1 MTKRLLIDARQA
13 EETRVVLLSGTRI
26 EDFDYETENRK
37 QLKGNV
43 YLARVTR
50 VEPSLQ
56 AAFVE
61 YGGNR
66 QGFLAFSEIH
76 PDYYRIPVE
85 DREALI
91 EADRAE
97 NDDDSVEA
105 KADGAPETLGGEGAD
120 EDDIRPKRQVK
131 RYKIQEVISRKQI
144 MLVQVVKE
152 ERGNKGAALTTYL
165 SLAGRYCVLMPNNN
179 RGGGV
184 SRKITNVADRKRL
197 KTVVGGLDIQ
207 SGMAV
212 IVRTAGAKRT
222 KTEIARDFTYLSK
235 LWDDIRNR
243 TLESQAPCLIHE
255 EGDLIKRSIRDLYT
269 SEVDEVLVEGEDA
282 YKIARNQMKMLIPSH
297 LKKVQKYEGTQPI
310 FQHFNVE
317 NQMDTIHSP
326 QVTLKSGGYL
336 VINQTE
342 ALVAID
348 VNSGKSTRERNI
360 EETALK
366 TNLEAADELGRQLRL
381 RDLSGLIVVDFIDM
395 EETRNQHAVER
406 RMKDAMR
413 NDRARIQ
420 IGSISHFGLLEM
432 SRQRLRLS
440 INESISNLC
449 PHCEGTG
456 RVRSIDTAALQLLRS
471 IEEEAQKGKMDEL
484 HITAHRDV
492 VLFILNHKRSA
503 VAEIETRFGLT
514 VILLSD
520 DSLIAPEYRADRVGW
535 QGKSSA
541 KQPSRQP
548 QRQNNKAQNNNAG
561 AGTGT
566 DTGTDTGADTGADS
580 ETEKS
585 TASHPDNDENGSEDG
600 NTKRRRRGRRG
611 GRRRRRRNGED
622 GQPSDQQANDNEADA
637 KNSNASSSTD
647 HADANSETGTA
658 DNVAPKSKTGRGR
671 GRGRKVAKAEPANLA
686 AVDGETA
693 GIAAGGDS
701 LNPNMGEPNTGE
713 SNTSESNSGA
723 ATTIDVTAS
732 TPAKKASRSR
742 KKPAGKAQKAA
753 METADTSGGAE
764 PIGEAVAAETAAKA
778 PAKKPARGRKPKA
791 EDAAGDDD
799 AAVKTAAKKPARKAA
814 KKAPV
819 KAASK
824 AADKMA
830 DNATAKDTPDT
841 AKAGTAASAREA
853 ISSAPMDVVEIG
865 SDEPKSPR
873 RGWWSRS

>member
-1 MTKRLLIDARQA
+1 MTKSLLIDARQA

-76 PDYYRIPVE
+76 PDYYRIPIE

-91 EADRAE
+91 AADNAE
-97 NDDDSVEA
+97 SDDDSIEA
-105 KADGAPETLGGEGAD
+105 GSDGAPEIIGGEEAD
-120 EDDIRPKRQVK
+120 EEDIRPKRQVK

-184 SRKITNVADRKRL
+184 SRKITNIVDRKRL

-207 SGMAV
+207 AGMAV

-235 LWDDIRNR
+235 LWDDIRAR

-269 SEVDEVLVEGEDA
+269 SEVDEVLVEGEKA

-297 LKKVQKYEGTQPI
+297 LKKVQKYEGTHPI

-366 TNLEAADELGRQLRL
+366 TNLEAAEELGRQLRL

-395 EETRNQHAVER
+395 EENRNQHAVER

-484 HITAHRDV
+484 HITAHRDL

-503 VAEIETRFGLT
+503 VAEIEARFGLI
-514 VILLSD
+514 VVLLSD
-520 DSLIAPEYRADRVGW
+520 DSLIAPEYRVDRVGW
-535 QGKSSA
+535 QGKTQA
-541 KQPSRQP
+541 KQPSRQSQQP
-548 QRQNNKAQNNNAG
+548 SHANNNVKP
-561 AGTGT
+561 
-566 DTGTDTGADTGADS
+566 DISDS
-580 ETEKS
+580 DKVEAAETE
-585 TASHPDNDENGSEDG
+585 ANAAPHPENDETSGDDG
-600 NTKRRRRGRRG
+600 GAKRRRRGRRG
-611 GRRRRRRNGED
+611 GRRRRRRNVEDGHIADNQAESPSNGED
-622 GQPSDQQANDNEADA
+622 QAAA
-637 KNSNASSSTD
+637 STD
-647 HADANSETGTA
+647 TA
-658 DNVAPKSKTGRGR
+658 TDGVAAKDGAAPKAKTGRGR
-671 GRGRKVAKAEPANLA
+671 GRRVARADPAAAEDNANANNKASAATAEPASNGSVNTA
-686 AVDGETA
+686 AADDN
-693 GIAAGGDS
+693 GD
-701 LNPNMGEPNTGE
+701 
-713 SNTSESNSGA
+713 
-723 ATTIDVTAS
+723 
-732 TPAKKASRSR
+732 
-742 KKPAGKAQKAA
+742 
-753 METADTSGGAE
+753 
-764 PIGEAVAAETAAKA
+764 VAA
-778 PAKKPARGRKPKA
+778 AKKPAQKRKKPVAAPKADNAKAEDSKAEANSSPETPLKKPARVRKPKA
-791 EDAAGDDD
+791 KSDAGYKPEQDV
-799 AAVKTAAKKPARKAA
+799 AAAKPAAKKPARKATKKAPA
-814 KKAPV
+814 KKAPA
-819 KAASK
+819 KTADANNADTNANNGPPADAPAS
-824 AADKMA
+824 
-830 DNATAKDTPDT
+830 
-841 AKAGTAASAREA
+841 REP
-853 ISSAPMDVVEIG
+853 ISSAPQDVVEIG
-865 SDEPKSPR
+865 SNEPKSR
-873 RGWWSRS
+873 RSGWWSRN

>member
-76 PDYYRIPVE
+76 PDYYRIPIE

-91 EADRAE
+91 EADSAE
-97 NDDDSVEA
+97 SDDDSVDA
-105 KADGAPETLGGEGAD
+105 GSDGTPETIGGEGAD
-120 EDDIRPKRQVK
+120 EEDIRPKRQVK

-184 SRKITNVADRKRL
+184 SRKITNIADRKRL

-207 SGMAV
+207 AGMAV

-235 LWDDIRNR
+235 LWDDIRAR

-269 SEVDEVLVEGEDA
+269 SEVDEVLVEGDEA

-297 LKKVQKYEGTQPI
+297 LKKVQKYEGTHPI

-366 TNLEAADELGRQLRL
+366 TNLEAAEELGRQLRL

-395 EETRNQHAVER
+395 EENRNQHAVER

-503 VAEIETRFGLT
+503 VAEIETRFGLM

-520 DSLIAPEYRADRVGW
+520 DSLTAPEYKADRVGW
-535 QGKSSA
+535 QGKAQA

-548 QRQNNKAQNNNAG
+548 QQPRHANNNVK
-561 AGTGT
+561 
-566 DTGTDTGADTGADS
+566 ADTADS
-580 ETEKS
+580 DNDNDDEAETE
-585 TASHPDNDENGSEDG
+585 ANAAPHPENDETSSEDG
-600 NTKRRRRGRRG
+600 GAKRRRRGRRG

-622 GQPSDQQANDNEADA
+622 GQTGDDQTGDNQTASAPNGKDQAAANTDTTTDGVAANDDA
-637 KNSNASSSTD
+637 
-647 HADANSETGTA
+647 
-658 DNVAPKSKTGRGR
+658 APKAKTGHGRGR
-671 GRGRKVAKAEPANLA
+671 GRRVTKADPAASDNAPKVDDAEVGDAKVGDAKAK
-686 AVDGETA
+686 
-693 GIAAGGDS
+693 DS
-701 LNPNMGEPNTGE
+701 KADAD
-713 SNTSESNSGA
+713 SS
-723 ATTIDVTAS
+723 
-732 TPAKKASRSR
+732 AKK
-742 KKPAGKAQKAA
+742 
-753 METADTSGGAE
+753 
-764 PIGEAVAAETAAKA
+764 
-778 PAKKPARGRKPKA
+778 PAKKPARARKPKA
-791 EDAAGDDD
+791 KADAGDKPEQDAA
-799 AAVKTAAKKPARKAA
+799 ATKPAAKKPARKAT
-814 KKAPV
+814 KKAP
-819 KAASK
+819 AK
-824 AADKMA
+824 AADA
-830 DNATAKDTPDT
+830 NNAETGANNEAPTNAPAAK
-841 AKAGTAASAREA
+841 EA
-853 ISSAPMDVVEIG
+853 ISSAPQDVVEIG
-865 SDEPKSPR
+865 SSEPKSR
-873 RGWWSRS
+873 RSGWWSRS

>member
-1 MTKRLLIDARQA
+1 MTKSLLIDARQA

-76 PDYYRIPVE
+76 PDYYRIPIE

-91 EADRAE
+91 EADSAE
-97 NDDDSVEA
+97 SDDESVEA
-105 KADGAPETLGGEGAD
+105 GSDGAPETIGGEEAD
-120 EDDIRPKRQVK
+120 EEDIRPKRQVK

-184 SRKITNVADRKRL
+184 SRKITNIVDRKRL

-207 SGMAV
+207 AGMAV

-235 LWDDIRNR
+235 LWDDIRAR

-269 SEVDEVLVEGEDA
+269 SEVDEVLVEGEKA

-297 LKKVQKYEGTQPI
+297 LKKVKKYEGKHPI

-366 TNLEAADELGRQLRL
+366 TNLEAAEELGRQLRL

-395 EETRNQHAVER
+395 EENRNQHAVER

-471 IEEEAQKGKMDEL
+471 IEEEAQKGTMDEL

-503 VAEIETRFGLT
+503 VAEIEARFGLL
-514 VILLSD
+514 VVLLSD
-520 DSLIAPEYRADRVGW
+520 DSLIAPEYKVDRVGW
-535 QGKSSA
+535 QGKVQA
-541 KQPSRQP
+541 KQPSRQSQKP
-548 QRQNNKAQNNNAG
+548 SHANNNLKQ
-561 AGTGT
+561 
-566 DTGTDTGADTGADS
+566 DTSDS
-580 ETEKS
+580 DKVEMAETE
-585 TASHPDNDENGSEDG
+585 ANAAPHPENDETSSDDG
-600 NTKRRRRGRRG
+600 AAKRRRRGRRG
-611 GRRRRRRNGED
+611 GRRRRRRNSED
-622 GQPSDQQANDNEADA
+622 SQ
-637 KNSNASSSTD
+637 
-647 HADANSETGTA
+647 TA
-658 DNVAPKSKTGRGR
+658 DNQAESSSNGEDQAAASTDTATDGVAANDGAAPKAKTGRGR
-671 GRGRKVAKAEPANLA
+671 GRRVARADPAASENTPEDNANANNKASAATAEPASAGSVNTA
-686 AVDGETA
+686 AADDN
-693 GIAAGGDS
+693 GD
-701 LNPNMGEPNTGE
+701 
-713 SNTSESNSGA
+713 
-723 ATTIDVTAS
+723 
-732 TPAKKASRSR
+732 
-742 KKPAGKAQKAA
+742 
-753 METADTSGGAE
+753 
-764 PIGEAVAAETAAKA
+764 VAA
-778 PAKKPARGRKPKA
+778 AKKPAQRRKTPATAPKTDNAKAEDSKAEANSSPKKPLKKPARVRKPKA
-791 EDAAGDDD
+791 KSDAGYKPEQDVAT
-799 AAVKTAAKKPARKAA
+799 AKPAAKKPARKAA
-814 KKAPV
+814 KKAPT
-819 KAASK
+819 KTADANNTGTSANNGAPADAPAS
-824 AADKMA
+824 
-830 DNATAKDTPDT
+830 
-841 AKAGTAASAREA
+841 REP
-853 ISSAPMDVVEIG
+853 ISSAPQDVVEIG
-865 SDEPKSPR
+865 SNEPKSR
-873 RGWWSRS
+873 RSGWWSRS

>member
-76 PDYYRIPVE
+76 PDYYRIPIE

-91 EADRAE
+91 EADSAE
-97 NDDDSVEA
+97 GDDDSDETGS
-105 KADGAPETLGGEGAD
+105 DDSPETIGGEEVD
-120 EDDIRPKRQVK
+120 EEDIRPKRQVK

-184 SRKITNVADRKRL
+184 SRKITNIADRKRL
-197 KTVVGGLDIQ
+197 KTVVAGLDIQ
-207 SGMAV
+207 AGMAV

-235 LWDDIRNR
+235 LWDDIRAR

-269 SEVDEVLVEGEDA
+269 SEVDEVLVEGEEA
-282 YKIARNQMKMLIPSH
+282 YKIARNQMKVLIPSH
-297 LKKVQKYEGTQPI
+297 LKKVQKYEGTNPI

-317 NQMDTIHSP
+317 NQMNTIHNP

-366 TNLEAADELGRQLRL
+366 TNLEAAEELGRQLRL

-484 HITAHRDV
+484 HITAHRDA

-503 VAEIETRFGLT
+503 IAEIEARFGFM

-520 DSLIAPEYRADRVGW
+520 DSLIAPEYKVDRVGW
-535 QGKSSA
+535 QGKTQA
-541 KQPSRQP
+541 KPQSRQP
-548 QRQNNKAQNNNAG
+548 QQPRHANNNVKP
-561 AGTGT
+561 
-566 DTGTDTGADTGADS
+566 DTSDS
-580 ETEKS
+580 DQDEAAETE
-585 TASHPDNDENGSEDG
+585 ANAAPHPENDETGSEDG
-600 NTKRRRRGRRG
+600 GAKRRRRGRRG

-622 GQPSDQQANDNEADA
+622 GQTGDDQTGDNQTASAPNGKDQAAANTDTTTDGVAANDDA
-637 KNSNASSSTD
+637 
-647 HADANSETGTA
+647 
-658 DNVAPKSKTGRGR
+658 APKAKTGRGR
-671 GRGRKVAKAEPANLA
+671 GRGRRVTKADPAAADNDASDNAPKDSSNADNEASPAAAEQTSNGSVNTAVADDNSDVA
-686 AVDGETA
+686 A
-693 GIAAGGDS
+693 
-701 LNPNMGEPNTGE
+701 
-713 SNTSESNSGA
+713 
-723 ATTIDVTAS
+723 
-732 TPAKKASRSR
+732 AKKPAQRR
-742 KKPAGKAQKAA
+742 KKPAN
-753 METADTSGGAE
+753 
-764 PIGEAVAAETAAKA
+764 AAKA
-778 PAKKPARGRKPKA
+778 VDAPKVDDAEVGDAKVGDAKAKDSKADADSSAKKPAKKPARARKPKA
-791 EDAAGDDD
+791 KADAGDKPEQDAA
-799 AAVKTAAKKPARKAA
+799 ATKPAAKKPARKAT
-814 KKAPV
+814 KKAP
-819 KAASK
+819 AK
-824 AADKMA
+824 AADA
-830 DNATAKDTPDT
+830 NNAETGANNEAPTNAPAAK
-841 AKAGTAASAREA
+841 EA
-853 ISSAPMDVVEIG
+853 ISSAPQDVVEIG
-865 SDEPKSPR
+865 SSEPKSR
-873 RGWWSRS
+873 RSGWWSRS